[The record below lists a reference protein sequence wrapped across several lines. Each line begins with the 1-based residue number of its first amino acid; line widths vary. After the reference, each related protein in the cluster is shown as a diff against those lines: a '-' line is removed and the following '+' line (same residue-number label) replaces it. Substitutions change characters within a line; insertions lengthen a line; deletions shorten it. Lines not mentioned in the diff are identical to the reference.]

1 MNKHVF
7 YNSSDAAS
15 LSVCCDVSKRTI
27 KHIPCGRKNI
37 RRGLPKEIFKKN
49 LPQVPLFI
57 PPVVGGHIAGQ
68 NSYPWLAALGTRTEA
83 GGIQW
88 FCGGSLISRTLIL
101 TAAHCIKIARIWV
114 IIRQRPLPAMPNH
127 QGALMAYMGDVRFP
141 FFFG

>member
-1 MNKHVF
+1 MFSIIVLMPHLSQSAVMSPKSQ
-7 YNSSDAAS
+7 SS
-15 LSVCCDVSKRTI
+15 LF
-27 KHIPCGRKNI
+27 GRKNI
-37 RRGLPKEIFKKN
+37 RRGLPFQSEARKGDFQEN

-88 FCGGSLISRTLIL
+88 VCGGSLISRTLIL

-114 IIRQRPLPAMPNH
+114 IIRQSPLPAMPNH
-127 QGALMAYMGDVRFP
+127 QGALIGDVRFP
-141 FFFG
+141 YFLASK